1 MHGATEAPKTSVIV
15 GLLIQADKAGA
26 LARFEGAVAAVAGE
40 GAGTHGLTT

>member
-26 LARFEGAVAAVAGE
+26 LARFERLQQSQGKAPA
-40 GAGTHGLTT
+40 LTA